1 VDWTF
6 CVGRSKPV
14 GTQTLLDAAE
24 QTTIH
29 IWKQPSRNI
38 AMTGPVQV
46 IPVTGLPLIQPGD
59 DIAEMIADSLN
70 VAGSPIIEGDVLVV
84 GQKAVSKAENRLV
97 NMGRVRPSKKAK
109 LIASRT
115 RKKPA
120 FVQIVLQ
127 DSKRIARAG
136 RDALIVTTKQGFTCL
151 NGGVDKSNVE
161 GTETYALLPA
171 DPDGSARRIRKRVR
185 ELTGQKVA
193 VIICDTNSRPFR
205 RGQIEQAIGVAG
217 LNPLVDYRGDHDLF
231 GYELKFKN
239 VAVVDELASAAELV
253 MGQGREM
260 VPAAVIRGLKRIRYQ
275 ENMTSK
281 ALTVTMRE
289 DLFRGTL

>member
-1 VDWTF
+1 
-6 CVGRSKPV
+6 
-14 GTQTLLDAAE
+14 
-24 QTTIH
+24 
-29 IWKQPSRNI
+29 
-38 AMTGPVQV
+38 
-46 IPVTGLPLIQPGD
+46 LIQPGD
-59 DIAEMIADSLN
+59 DIAEMIADSLS

-97 NMGRVRPSKKAK
+97 NTGRVRPSKKAK

>member
-1 VDWTF
+1 
-6 CVGRSKPV
+6 
-14 GTQTLLDAAE
+14 
-24 QTTIH
+24 
-29 IWKQPSRNI
+29 
-38 AMTGPVQV
+38 MTGPVRI

-59 DIAEMIADSLN
+59 DIAKMIAESLRM
-70 VAGSPIIEGDVLVV
+70 AGSPILDGDVLVI
-84 GQKAVSKAENRLV
+84 GQKAVSKAENRIV
-97 NMGRVRPSKKAK
+97 NTAGVRPSKKAN
-109 LIASRT
+109 LIAIRT
-115 RKKPA
+115 RRKAA
-120 FVQIVLQ
+120 FVQLVLQ

-136 RDALIVTTKQGFTCL
+136 RDALIVTTNQGFTCL

-161 GTETYALLPA
+161 GAETYALLPA
-171 DPDGSARRIRKRVR
+171 DPDRSAQGIRKRLKD
-185 ELTGQKVA
+185 LTRQTVA

-217 LNPLVDYRGDHDLF
+217 INPLVDYRGDHDLF

-260 VPAAVIRGLKRIRYQ
+260 IPAAVIRGLKRIKYQ
-275 ENMTSK
+275 DNVAST
-281 ALTVTMRE
+281 ALTVTRTE

>member
-1 VDWTF
+1 
-6 CVGRSKPV
+6 
-14 GTQTLLDAAE
+14 
-24 QTTIH
+24 
-29 IWKQPSRNI
+29 
-38 AMTGPVQV
+38 MTGPVQV

-59 DIAEMIADSLN
+59 DIAQMIADSLSG
-70 VAGSPIIEGDVLVV
+70 AGSPIMKGDVLVI

-97 NMGRVRPSKKAK
+97 NTGKVRPSKKAD

-115 RKKPA
+115 RRKPA
-120 FVQIVLQ
+120 FVQLVLQ

-161 GTETYALLPA
+161 GPETYALLPA

-205 RGQIEQAIGVAG
+205 RGQVEQAIGLAG

-260 VPAAVIRGLKRIRYQ
+260 IPAAVIRGLKRIRYQ
-275 ENMTSK
+275 EKVTSK

>member
-1 VDWTF
+1 M
-6 CVGRSKPV
+6 
-14 GTQTLLDAAE
+14 
-24 QTTIH
+24 I
-29 IWKQPSRNI
+29 
-38 AMTGPVQV
+38 GPVRI
-46 IPVTGLPLIQPGD
+46 IPVTNLPLIQPGD
-59 DIAEMIADSLN
+59 DLAKMIADSLR
-70 VAGSPIIEGDVLVV
+70 VTGSPIREGDVLVI

-97 NMGRVRPSKKAK
+97 NTANVRPSKRAN
-109 LIASRT
+109 LIARKT
-115 RKKPA
+115 RRNSA
-120 FVQIVLQ
+120 FVQLVLQ

-161 GTETYALLPA
+161 GSKTYALLPA
-171 DPDGSARRIRKRVR
+171 DPDGSARRIRKRLT
-185 ELTGQKVA
+185 ELTKQKVA

-231 GYELKFKN
+231 GYKLKFKN

-275 ENMTSK
+275 ENAKSA
-281 ALTVTMRE
+281 ALTVSRKE

>member
-1 VDWTF
+1 M
-6 CVGRSKPV
+6 
-14 GTQTLLDAAE
+14 
-24 QTTIH
+24 I
-29 IWKQPSRNI
+29 
-38 AMTGPVQV
+38 GPVRI
-46 IPVTGLPLIQPGD
+46 IPVMNLPSIQPGD
-59 DIAEMIADSLN
+59 DLAKMIVDSLN
-70 VAGSPIIEGDVLVV
+70 VVGSPIMKGDVLVI

-97 NMGRVRPSKKAK
+97 NSSNVTPSKRANV
-109 LIASRT
+109 IARRT
-115 RKKPA
+115 RRNPA
-120 FVQIVLQ
+120 FVQLVLQ
-127 DSKRIARAG
+127 DSKKIARAG

-161 GTETYALLPA
+161 GPETYALLPA
-171 DPDGSARRIRKRVR
+171 DPDGSARRIRKRLA
-185 ELTGQKVA
+185 ELTKQKVA

-231 GYELKFKN
+231 GYKLKFKN

-260 VPAAVIRGLKRIRYQ
+260 IPAAVIRGLKRIRYQ
-275 ENMTSK
+275 ENARSA
-281 ALTVTMRE
+281 ALTVSRKE

>member
-1 VDWTF
+1 
-6 CVGRSKPV
+6 
-14 GTQTLLDAAE
+14 
-24 QTTIH
+24 
-29 IWKQPSRNI
+29 
-38 AMTGPVQV
+38 MTGPVQI
-46 IPVTGLPLIQPGD
+46 IPVKNLPLIHPGD
-59 DIAEMIADSLN
+59 DLAKMIADSLH
-70 VAGSPIIEGDVLVV
+70 VTGSPIREGDVLVI

-97 NMGRVRPSKKAK
+97 NIANVRPSKRAN
-109 LIASRT
+109 LIARKT
-115 RKKPA
+115 RRNSA
-120 FVQIVLQ
+120 FVELVLQ

-161 GTETYALLPA
+161 GPETYALLPV
-171 DPDGSARRIRKRVR
+171 DPDNSARRIRKRLR
-185 ELTGQKVA
+185 KLTGRNVA

-205 RGQIEQAIGVAG
+205 RGQVEQAIGVAG

-231 GYELKFKN
+231 GYQLKFKN

-275 ENMTSK
+275 ENVRST
-281 ALTVTMRE
+281 ALTVSRRE